1 MMIFVLYYIFLI
13 HSAST
18 QRACNLYCDERFQSG
33 PTLQSFTRN
42 QGSPGK
48 RGPMGLR
55 GEKGQKGDICGYN
68 CTVLDRLSEK
78 IDEIEKNGKNQNL
91 IDFII

>member
-1 MMIFVLYYIFLI
+1 MIFVLFYIFLI

-18 QRACNLYCDERFQSG
+18 QRACNLYCDERSQSG
-33 PTLQSFTRN
+33 PTIQPVTRN

-55 GEKGQKGDICGYN
+55 GEKGQKGDMYGCN
-68 CTVLDRLSEK
+68 CSVLDRLSEK
-78 IDEIEKNGKNQNL
+78 IDEIEKNGKNRS
-91 IDFII
+91 

>member
-1 MMIFVLYYIFLI
+1 MMIFVLSYIFLI
-13 HSAST
+13 HSALT
-18 QRACNLYCDERFQSG
+18 QRACNLYCDERSQSG
-33 PTLQSFTRN
+33 PTIQSVTGN

-55 GEKGQKGDICGYN
+55 GEKGQKGDMCGCN

-78 IDEIEKNGKNQNL
+78 IDEIEKNGKDQN
-91 IDFII
+91 